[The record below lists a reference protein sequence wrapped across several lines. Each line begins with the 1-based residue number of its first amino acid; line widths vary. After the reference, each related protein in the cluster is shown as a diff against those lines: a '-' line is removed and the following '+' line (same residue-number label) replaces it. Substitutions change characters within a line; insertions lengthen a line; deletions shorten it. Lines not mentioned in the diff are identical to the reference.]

1 MTIDNKFTRNKRKS
15 NNHLPQQKPPNQKV
29 VLGQKMMLL
38 SYQGQPG
45 QPGQFQGQPAHF
57 QGQPQFQGQPGQ
69 FQGPPGQYQGQ
80 PGQYQGQASKPRSP
94 NPNEFHKNQGTYYF
108 PNGEIFRPRISPAR
122 RNRPSKINY
131 VPQVNNRPP
140 MGQSRDVTQ
149 QRHEQSPGG
158 PIRNKSFPVPSST
171 HPELPRSQSSSNV
184 KTQMFQQ
191 HLNHQMQMNQPGKL
205 PQQYS
210 SQYQQFQNLQGQG
223 QPHSGHPH
231 GQHPQYPSPHPN
243 QNHFQAPNG
252 ILPYEAYQQLSNNS
266 SSTSLKNL
274 QSNNLIKSS
283 MNNSDPSLKKS
294 TSSERSTTNTPR
306 TSITNSIDEK
316 YVEIL
321 RDDFDDIKEVSEK
334 TPEVKIPEI
343 KSPIKT
349 PEPRSVE
356 EFSTPTTEV
365 FVTPDSSPVQSK
377 ISLDEVIR
385 KNEEMHEL
393 VQKELAEQLVEE
405 SEVEGAPPRE
415 APSLVAPSSEEAPS
429 LAVQQQVEAEPTPE
443 PMRQSLEQ
451 TLPILNDYPA
461 HDSTESS
468 PNSLPESSPSP
479 HSVEQVIL
487 LTPKKEFRN
496 DQSSSSTVKSFPSPS
511 SSQSYDD
518 DLINEYRESPIKP
531 SNYKSQ
537 TFIDTDEKVE
547 REYTKL
553 LEDEQQVP
561 KRGDINFYED
571 RITKHTRVSL
581 NSYKEEDDL
590 PLPTIKY
597 SDKELKLP
605 KTPVDRDVEST
616 SSVEDVVK
624 PDLMPVETESV
635 YSDDSYAE
643 GDEVILTEDVPG
655 AAGQEAV
662 VPDTVVPETVAPE
675 TVAPEEAVVTEKVS
689 EKEVDVPEIEGT
701 ETEEPLVASPV
712 EAVQKPVEVNGPV
725 QVSETSQPKEVT
737 ESTVDSKTE
746 QAAIVPP
753 KPKSMLDVVDKP
765 AAKPKSMLDVVD
777 VNPKVKDVKPKDTK
791 QDTKSSKITDK
802 STKSP
807 TPVKDSPKTKSDFKE
822 KFKSKD
828 IPLNLK
834 LSPKKL
840 NSISRLRKK
849 PPSSSPLIE
858 RFLDQKKEEQK
869 KESKLDLFLLPETSQ
884 KSKSDDTQKSNS
896 EKSLPSVPESKTSKW
911 KKVFKK
917 SEEEDSKSIHSESS
931 KKDLK
936 EKLKKLKRS
945 FSYKNL
951 RLKKEEQPPLP
962 DLSFEPDNLTSLE
975 VLSSPENNLY
985 SNLDDMD
992 VVLPTIETDD
1002 NLFDDMLHQF
1012 DEKMETVGRKNTIKP
1027 VKLIDPF
1034 LKDDELTKDQIK
1046 DQQIMDE
1053 EILTHHKNLS
1063 DEYIDDNLKYL
1074 KDEFV
1079 YLDNDMKSFNE
1090 VKSITSEHEEEQL
1103 IGGAE
1108 DSFTIDNE
1116 QLNNLFNNINDS
1128 QKRILPMHLRYI
1140 KQFKDFQQLEI
1151 KTKKFEILTQRAKK
1165 PEILTVEPAISKRTK
1180 TSSNKR
1186 VQFSHKI
1193 FVNETFSPDT
1203 YSRYNK
1209 KVTQYTLTEPVEIA
1223 RIKNELNDYKC
1234 NEMLVH
1240 ERSQNNTHFFY

>member
-1 MTIDNKFTRNKRKS
+1 MSTDQIMTIDNKFTRNKRKS
-15 NNHLPQQKPPNQKV
+15 NNHLPTQSPHLQGKLHFKHPQVNLQPHQQMPSNMQMPSHQQIPPNVQMSPNMQMQSNMQFNLQIPPNV
-29 VLGQKMMLL
+29 
-38 SYQGQPG
+38 
-45 QPGQFQGQPAHF
+45 QFQGKMQM
-57 QGQPQFQGQPGQ
+57 
-69 FQGPPGQYQGQ
+69 
-80 PGQYQGQASKPRSP
+80 KP
-94 NPNEFHKNQGTYYF
+94 EFHKNQGTYYF

-140 MGQSRDVTQ
+140 MGQNRDMVQ
-149 QRHEQSPGG
+149 PRPHEVSPNG
-158 PIRNKSFPVPSST
+158 PIRNKSFPVPSSS

-191 HLNHQMQMNQPGKL
+191 HLNHQLQMNQPGKL

-210 SQYQQFQNLQGQG
+210 SQYQQFQNLQQ
-223 QPHSGHPH
+223 GHP
-231 GQHPQYPSPHPN
+231 QNSPTFN
-243 QNHFQAPNG
+243 KQFQAPNG

-283 MNNSDPSLKKS
+283 MNNSDPSLRKS
-294 TSSERSTTNTPR
+294 TSSERSTTNTPQ

-321 RDDFDDIKEVSEK
+321 RDDFEIGDIKEV
-334 TPEVKIPEI
+334 
-343 KSPIKT
+343 KT
-349 PEPRSVE
+349 PEPRSTE
-356 EFSTPTTEV
+356 EFSPINEV
-365 FVTPDSSPVQSK
+365 FVTPNSSPVQSK
-377 ISLDEVIR
+377 ISLDDVMR
-385 KNEEMHEL
+385 KNEE
-393 VQKELAEQLVEE
+393 VQRELALEVLEVAVEDSVEE
-405 SEVEGAPPRE
+405 SPKEVQDNHVVLPQTPVILEPESIKPKE
-415 APSLVAPSSEEAPS
+415 NSPESPSKTIPETPVN
-429 LAVQQQVEAEPTPE
+429 LAI
-443 PMRQSLEQ
+443 PM
-451 TLPILNDYPA
+451 LNDFPTSN
-461 HDSTESS
+461 DSSISS
-468 PNSLPESSPSP
+468 PNSPPESSPSP

-487 LTPKKEFRN
+487 LTPKKEFKN

-531 SNYKSQ
+531 TYKLQ
-537 TFIDTDEKVE
+537 TFMDDKVE
-547 REYTKL
+547 QEYTKL

-561 KRGDINFYED
+561 KRGDINFFED
-571 RITKHTRVSL
+571 RITKNTRVSL
-581 NSYKEEDDL
+581 NTLKEEEDL

-605 KTPVDRDVEST
+605 KTPVDRDVESI
-616 SSVEDVVK
+616 SSVEDTLVR
-624 PDLMPVETESV
+624 PELMPVETESV
-635 YSDDSYAE
+635 YSSEE
-643 GDEVILTEDVPG
+643 GDGEEEEEVEELTEDPVV
-655 AAGQEAV
+655 EA
-662 VPDTVVPETVAPE
+662 VAPE
-675 TVAPEEAVVTEKVS
+675 AVATEVADEKVP
-689 EKEVDVPEIEGT
+689 EVPEKSEESTRAIVPEP
-701 ETEEPLVASPV
+701 EKTEEP
-712 EAVQKPVEVNGPV
+712 
-725 QVSETSQPKEVT
+725 
-737 ESTVDSKTE
+737 KTE
-746 QAAIVPP
+746 EPPKTPKTAEPSKPKSMLDVVDKP

-765 AAKPKSMLDVVD
+765 KSMLDVGV
-777 VNPKVKDVKPKDTK
+777 PSVKDITPKTSVAKD
-791 QDTKSSKITDK
+791 
-802 STKSP
+802 SP
-807 TPVKDSPKTKSDFKE
+807 PNVSVTKDSPKSTVKASPKEPKSTTPDKVRDFKE

-858 RFLDQKKEEQK
+858 RFTDQKKP
-869 KESKLDLFLLPETSQ
+869 ESKLDLFLLPETSQ
-884 KSKSDDTQKSNS
+884 KSKPEITQKSNS
-896 EKSLPSVPESKTSKW
+896 EKSLPSVPEPKTSKW

-917 SEEEDSKSIHSESS
+917 SDDDDSKSVHSEGS

-936 EKLKKLKRS
+936 DKLKILKRS

-962 DLSFEPDNLTSLE
+962 DLSLEPDNLTSLE

-985 SNLDDMD
+985 NLDDMD

-1002 NLFDDMLHQF
+1002 NLFDDMLNQF
-1012 DEKMETVGRKNTIKP
+1012 DEKLETVGRKNTIKP

-1090 VKSITSEHEEEQL
+1090 VKSVVSEEEEL
-1103 IGGAE
+1103 VGGAE
-1108 DSFTIDNE
+1108 DFFTIDNE

-1151 KTKKFEILTQRAKK
+1151 KTKKFEILTSKS
-1165 PEILTVEPAISKRTK
+1165 PISKSPTLKSPTLSKSPTMTLSKEPILKRNK
-1180 TSSNKR
+1180 TTSNKR
-1186 VQFSHKI
+1186 VQFSNKF

-1240 ERSQNNTHFFY
+1240 EKSQNNTHFFY